1 MSRKLLLIMAVMVCA
16 PSCDRMPV
24 VVSLPP
30 PPEPKAGFLI
40 VRLASPTS
48 DDGAIVF
55 EIRGPA
61 AGTALASDTAMW
73 IVGESVDSTTRRI
86 VLAGDLETGPLV
98 TFAVPDVSTA
108 PLYSAIVLEVAN
120 RDNAVRS
127 SIGAYKLTI
136 AP

>member
-1 MSRKLLLIMAVMVCA
+1 
-16 PSCDRMPV
+16 
-24 VVSLPP
+24 
-30 PPEPKAGFLI
+30 
-40 VRLASPTS
+40 
-48 DDGAIVF
+48 
-55 EIRGPA
+55 
-61 AGTALASDTAMW
+61 MW

-86 VLAGDLETGPLV
+86 VLAGDLKTGPLV
-98 TFAVPDVSTA
+98 TFVVPDVSRA